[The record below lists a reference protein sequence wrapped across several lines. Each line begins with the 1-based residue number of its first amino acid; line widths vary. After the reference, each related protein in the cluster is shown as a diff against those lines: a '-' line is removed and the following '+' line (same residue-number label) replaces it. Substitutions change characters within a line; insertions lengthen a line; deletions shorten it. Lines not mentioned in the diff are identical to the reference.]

1 MLLKPSTSLIIGIG
15 NQGRKDDG
23 IGWALVDRI
32 QNCGYKGR
40 CEFRYQLNV
49 EDAELVAQYETVLF
63 VDATHEELEDG
74 HALRPV
80 EPVSSFTF
88 STHELSPTAVLHLA
102 EDLYGKTPTGHL
114 LVIQGYE
121 WGIGEGISEPA
132 LVHIKHVMES
142 LCVPLCLAEEK
153 KKGVEE

>member
-1 MLLKPSTSLIIGIG
+1 MLLKPTTSLIIGIG

-32 QNCGYKGR
+32 QECGYQGR

-63 VDATHEELEDG
+63 IDATHESLPDG
-74 HALRPV
+74 YALREV
-80 EPVSSFTF
+80 EPISSFTF
-88 STHELSPTAVLHLA
+88 STHELSPAAVLHLA
-102 EDLYGKTPTGHL
+102 EDLYDQKPTGHL

-121 WGIGEGISEPA
+121 WGIGEGLSDQAAAHLEQ
-132 LVHIKHVMES
+132 LMKS
-142 LCVPLCLAEEK
+142 LCVPLCLASEEDPS
-153 KKGVEE
+153 E